1 LIQISSQ
8 DNTILAN
15 FSEATNFIKLLGE
28 EGGGEREEG
37 EQEESERRKAR
48 RGSRF
53 DLNW

>member
-28 EGGGEREEG
+28 EE
-37 EQEESERRKAR
+37 EESERRVSRRRAR
-48 RGSRF
+48 GG
-53 DLNW
+53 